1 MPACAVC
8 RQPGHNIKTCL
19 SRKEKRIDNLDSP
32 LKKLQAQIE
41 AEQKEYDE
49 WKIKSEAIIRKREQ
63 QKKRSD
69 IARKDDGKDSDESS
83 DWTCVSTSERECS

>member
-1 MPACAVC
+1 M
-8 RQPGHNIKTCL
+8 RRSK
-19 SRKEKRIDNLDSP
+19 
-32 LKKLQAQIE
+32 
-41 AEQKEYDE
+41 KEYDE

>member
-8 RQPGHNIKTCL
+8 RQPGHNITTCL
-19 SRKEKRIDNLDSP
+19 SRKEERIGDLQSQ
-32 LKKLQAQIE
+32 LKQLQAQIE

-49 WKIKSEAIIRKREQ
+49 WKIKRKAIERLRRQ